1 MVPIK
6 SNESTIPVKIYVDAD
21 ACPTVIKDILYRLSQ
36 RTGIE
41 VILVANQPL
50 SVPRIPSVRS
60 IQVSQGFDVADNHIV
75 ELAEVDDLVITA
87 DIPLAAEV
95 IDKGAKALNPRGE
108 MYTKSNIRA
117 RLNMRDFMDSMRNSG
132 VQVGGG
138 PPPLSQRDRMDFAN
152 ALDSYIAKFNR

>member
-1 MVPIK
+1 MIK
-6 SNESTIPVKIYVDAD
+6 IFVDAD
-21 ACPTVIKDILYRLSQ
+21 ACPGTVKDILYRISQ

-50 SVPRIPSVRS
+50 SIPRIPTIRS
-60 IQVSQGFDVADNHIV
+60 IQVSQGFDVADDHIV
-75 ELAEVDDLVITA
+75 SLVEKDDLVITA

-95 IDKGAKALNPRGE
+95 IDKGGKALNPRGE
-108 MYTKSNIRA
+108 LYTAANIKA

-138 PPPLSQRDRMDFAN
+138 PPPLSQRDTMEFAN
-152 ALDSYIAKFNR
+152 AIDRYLTKFST

>member
-1 MVPIK
+1 MI
-6 SNESTIPVKIYVDAD
+6 KIYVDAD
-21 ACPTVIKDILYRLSQ
+21 ACPGTVKEILYRISQ

-50 SVPRIPSVRS
+50 STPRIPTVRS
-60 IQVSQGFDVADNHIV
+60 IQVSQGFDVADDHIV
-75 ELAEVDDLVITA
+75 TLVQKHDLVITA

-95 IDKGAKALNPRGE
+95 IDKGGKALNPRGE
-108 MYTKSNIRA
+108 LYTAANIKA

-138 PPPLSQRDRMDFAN
+138 PPPLSQRDRMVFAN
-152 ALDSYIAKFNR
+152 ALDKYVAQHG